1 MLRERQDID
10 RAFSQWWQ
18 RDCDDVEPVKQI
30 LSERTFVD
38 RLFEIDVGRRDYP
51 HIHVTPSSIADGRE
65 VPLLNDSQKL
75 SLRLDGYVSD
85 FIKEDRA
92 AVGDFKVSFSRRDG

>member
-38 RLFEIDVGRRDYP
+38 RLFEIDVGRRDYS
-51 HIHVTPSSIADGRE
+51 HIHMAAGCVADRRE
-65 VPLLNDSQKL
+65 VSLLNDAQKFRL
-75 SLRLDGYVSD
+75 SLDGYVSD
-85 FIKEDRA
+85 FIQEDRA
-92 AVGDFKVSFSRRDG
+92 AVGDFKVS